1 MSLEFFH
8 TFVVG
13 PRSLEIRLASVPKL
27 LPLLLTFSLS
37 CLFGE
42 GLALASCCL
51 FADLSNVQAGCDS
64 SAVSWIHRQTCVVKL
79 DPLVVEARD
88 VELRLLDESRHMV
101 LLSVKEC
108 LTLKPSGLVLHLGD
122 LKLRYVNFWSEGCL
136 GWLHAA

>member
-1 MSLEFFH
+1 MSLEFLH

-13 PRSLEIRLASVPKL
+13 PRPLEICLARVPKF
-27 LPLLLTFSLS
+27 LPLLLAFSLP

-88 VELRLLDESRHMV
+88 IKLRFLDESRHMV

-108 LTLKPSGLVLHLGD
+108 LTLEPSRLVLHLCD
-122 LKLRYVNFWSEGCL
+122 LKLRYVDFWSEGCR
-136 GWLHAA
+136 GWLFAA